1 MEWLW
6 FVVAAVA
13 VLGIVAVVVWLFR
26 PELENDETD
35 VRKGRRR
42 LRRLRRA
49 SKPHNRR

>member
-13 VLGIVAVVVWLFR
+13 IVGVVAVVMWLFR
-26 PELENDETD
+26 PELGNEEGD

-42 LRRLRRA
+42 LRRLRRV
-49 SKPHNRR
+49 SKPENR